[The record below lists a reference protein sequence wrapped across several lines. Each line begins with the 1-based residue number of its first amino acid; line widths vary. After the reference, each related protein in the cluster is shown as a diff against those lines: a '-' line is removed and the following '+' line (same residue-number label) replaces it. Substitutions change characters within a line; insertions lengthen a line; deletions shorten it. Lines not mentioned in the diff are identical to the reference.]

1 MLFSEGLGIGAGK
14 VFGAETAVRG
24 RWTVLLALG
33 STVALVGLVLLLV
46 QPSPAGSLAQLN
58 VIDAAVEVKIPE
70 RGKFD
75 QVGSGA
81 PLAEGSVIRTD
92 RTGLASIAYA
102 DGSLTRIG
110 PSSTY
115 ELVRLRTE
123 ERRREI
129 VGSLDTGQTFHR
141 VSKVTGSGSRF
152 EVHTSKAVAAVRGT
166 AFAVQCFTS
175 VTCEVGVTEGTVGVI
190 TPAGREVRV
199 PAGRRV
205 MVGAD
210 GELGEI
216 KPLSQSDEWIAANA
230 DLDAAAPA
238 ETVPTTTDSDGEERL
253 ALSDPDDEGDDD
265 TSYGGRSSWSGERT
279 SSSSEQES
287 STDNSSGADPTT
299 TTTADDD
306 GPNDTQPRRTTSAGP
321 TGGSTEPDA
330 NSAEEPTT
338 TTAAPTTT
346 TTAAPT
352 TTTTAAPT
360 TTTTAAPTTTTTRP
374 PTTTTAAPTTT
385 TAPADT
391 TTTTT
396 ATAESST
403 TTTTAGGGDRAT
415 TTTTQAGGATSS
427 TTSSTTS
434 TTVPTTSSS
443 STTKPPCPHGRDRE
457 DDGNCGAESN
467 GRSDSASSSDGEASS
482 TAKTSS
488 TQTFSLLWL
497 FGFLFGGTVYVRR
510 DPSSWEE

>member
-1 MLFSEGLGIGAGK
+1 M
-14 VFGAETAVRG
+14 FGAETAARG

-58 VIDAAVEVKIPE
+58 VIEASVEVKIPE

-123 ERRREI
+123 DRRREI
-129 VGSLDTGQTFHR
+129 VGNLDTGQTFHR

-190 TPAGREVRV
+190 TPEGREVRV
-199 PAGRRV
+199 PAGQRV

-210 GELGEI
+210 GELGAL

-230 DLDAAAPA
+230 NLDAAAPA
-238 ETVPTTTDSDGEERL
+238 QTVPSTTDRDGEERL
-253 ALSDPDDEGDDD
+253 SLSDSDNEGEDD
-265 TSYGGRSSWSGERT
+265 TSYDGRSSWSRERT
-279 SSSSEQES
+279 TSSSEQES
-287 STDNSSGADPTT
+287 ATDGSSSADAT
-299 TTTADDD
+299 TTTAADDG

-321 TGGSTEPDA
+321 TQGSTEPDA

-338 TTAAPTTT
+338 TTEAPTTTTTRAPTT

-352 TTTTAAPT
+352 TTTTTRAT
-360 TTTTAAPTTTTTRP
+360 T
-374 PTTTTAAPTTT
+374 TTTTAAPTTT
-385 TAPADT
+385 TAPAN
-391 TTTTT
+391 
-396 ATAESST
+396 T
-403 TTTTAGGGDRAT
+403 TTTTAGESPTTTTTAGDGSRAT
-415 TTTTQAGGATSS
+415 TTTTQAGGATTS
-427 TTSSTTS
+427 TTDATTS
-434 TTVPTTSSS
+434 TTVPTTSS
-443 STTKPPCPHGRDRE
+443 TTTTTRPCAEGEQRVDGECKPPCPHGRDRQS
-457 DDGNCGAESN
+457 GNCRAEPN
-467 GRSDSASSSDGEASS
+467 GRSDSASSSNREAASS
-482 TAKTSS
+482 AKTSS
-488 TQTFSLLWL
+488 NQSFSLLWL